1 VFERKVHPSEPAPE
15 FDPEI
20 SEVLLNNVFGIF
32 RLASVKIF
40 LVEDAINIGGEAG
53 VLSLLISR

>member
-1 VFERKVHPSEPAPE
+1 VHPSEPAPE
-15 FDPEI
+15 FDSEI
-20 SEVLLNNVFGIF
+20 SEVLLNNILGMF

-40 LVEDAINIGGEAG
+40 LVKDAINIGGEAG

>member
-1 VFERKVHPSEPAPE
+1 VHPSEPAPE

-20 SEVLLNNVFGIF
+20 SEVLLNDVFGIF
-32 RLASVKIF
+32 RLGSVKIF